1 MPSTVLT
8 VQTTS
13 QLILLKTK
21 RVYLAPTKT
30 NEPNI
35 QMTYLTR
42 LEALIEYVYVGAK
55 PGKIVCCG
63 SLALEE

>member
-1 MPSTVLT
+1 
-8 VQTTS
+8 
-13 QLILLKTK
+13 
-21 RVYLAPTKT
+21 
-30 NEPNI
+30 
-35 QMTYLTR
+35 MTYLTR